1 MLCSQAVSAFASH
14 SASALRPPLK
24 LQQKP
29 MGIRVVEQKNGLT
42 MMMALPRGGS
52 ADIVSL
58 LNSKMAA
65 ATNTPSSLFNTALV
79 TLALTTAAFKII
91 QRSSQK
97 KSSTDD
103 EVTITKP
110 SSITSL
116 QMRYLS
122 VFWLIR
128 CADWLQ
134 GPYFYEVYASKVFGG
149 VQASMSLVSKLFLTG
164 FASTALFG
172 PLVGR
177 AADTYGRKRGTLA
190 FCLIY
195 AIGAAST
202 KSPLL
207 SILLLGRVFSGV
219 GTSLLFS
226 APESWLVGESQKGG
240 DDPDGKYLGETFG
253 MVRLET
259 PIVSITFLPEQY
271 SNTTLFFMI
280 GLFWRCHC
288 RHPCW
293 PIRRRCCWCSRTH
306 WPLRAVYCIFGPRR
320 RTRYLALEGERCR
333 FSGWFGWRQETV
345 DS

>member
-1 MLCSQAVSAFASH
+1 MRLTCVVTSTTVAMLCSQAVSAFASH

-24 LQQKP
+24 LHHKP
-29 MGIRVVEQKNGLT
+29 TGIRVVEQKNGLT

-52 ADIVSL
+52 ANLVSL
-58 LNSKMAA
+58 LNSKIAA
-65 ATNTPSSLFNTALV
+65 ATNTPSNLFNTALV

-97 KSSTDD
+97 KSSTDA
-103 EVTITKP
+103 EKPVTKP

-195 AIGAAST
+195 AVGAAST

-207 SILLLGRVFSGV
+207 SILLLGRIFSGV

-253 MVRLET
+253 MVRLGT
-259 PIVSITFLPEQY
+259 PIVSSRLLSF
-271 SNTTLFFMI
+271 S
-280 GLFWRCHC
+280 
-288 RHPCW
+288 
-293 PIRRRCCWCSRTH
+293 SRTQTSH
-306 WPLRAVYCIFGPRR
+306 CSW
-320 RTRYLALEGERCR
+320 
-333 FSGWFGWRQETV
+333 
-345 DS
+345 